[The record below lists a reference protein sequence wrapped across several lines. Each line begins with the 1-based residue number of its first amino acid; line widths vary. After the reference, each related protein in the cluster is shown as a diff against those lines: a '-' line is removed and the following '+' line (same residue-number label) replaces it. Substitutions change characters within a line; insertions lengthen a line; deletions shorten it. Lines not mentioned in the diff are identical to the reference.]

1 MTEGDFIY
9 VGGTRADQGG
19 DVATQTRRVLERIRA
34 VLAEHGSSLGDVLA
48 TTVYLRCG
56 SDFQSMN
63 DAYRAF
69 WSKEP
74 PTRTTVVADLE
85 EPRALVEISAV
96 AVRTGGD
103 RTVVHP
109 EHWIAS
115 PNPYSYAI
123 RSGDTVFLSG
133 LVSRNGRDNSVV
145 DGDVA
150 AQTRVVLDN
159 AGELLAAAGLGFEH
173 VVSARVFL
181 PDPAR
186 FGMMNAAYARY
197 FGSGPPARTTV
208 AAQLAGSQYVVE
220 ISIVA
225 SSAPRTTFADGLPP
239 GWTLPLSGAVRA
251 GRRVYASGA
260 LGLTGDNTTDV
271 GSQAREA
278 LSRLRRSLSAAGC
291 TLADVAD
298 VTVFLTDLRARS
310 LFDDAY
316 AVFFQEALPVRTTVG
331 TALVAPDA
339 LVEIA
344 MTAVVP

>member
-1 MTEGDFIY
+1 
-9 VGGTRADQGG
+9 
-19 DVATQTRRVLERIRA
+19 VAAQTRRVLERVGR

-48 TTVYLRCG
+48 TTVYLRSA
-56 SDFQSMN
+56 SDFQLMN
-63 DAYRAF
+63 DAYRTF
-69 WSKEP
+69 WAKEP

-85 EPRALVEISAV
+85 EPRALVEVSAV
-96 AVRTGGD
+96 AVPTGGD
-103 RTVVHP
+103 RTIVHP
-109 EHWIAS
+109 AHWIAS

-123 RSGDTVFLSG
+123 QSGDTVFLSG

-145 DGDVA
+145 AGDVA

-181 PDPAR
+181 PDPAM
-186 FGMMNAAYARY
+186 FAMMNTAYARY
-197 FGSGPPARTTV
+197 FGSEPPARTTV

-220 ISIVA
+220 IAIVA

-239 GWTLPLSGAVRA
+239 GWTLPLSAAVRA

-260 LGLTGDNTTDV
+260 LGLTDHTRTDV
-271 GSQAREA
+271 ASQTHEA
-278 LSRLRRSLSAAGC
+278 LSRLTRALSAAGC
-291 TLADVAD
+291 ALTDVAD
-298 VTVFLTDLRARS
+298 VVVFLTDLHEKP

-316 AVFFQEALPVRTTVG
+316 TAFFQEARPARTTVG

-344 MTAVVP
+344 MTAVVA